1 MSTQDLHESEAN
13 ISLTRPDLHPT
24 FFVLCHSKCILP
36 PVKRLPDVFLS
47 RVFSLLSNG
56 FYFIVNSQHCFLA
69 VLCTLCPHFLRKKKD
84 CQSIST
90 FSFLISSSYSSTF
103 SFFFIAGSMCQH
115 FQVEEV
121 TFKTFYRN
129 HQS

>member
-1 MSTQDLHESEAN
+1 MIILKTKVEEQNYPSLIDRAVQTCTSGN

-24 FFVLCHSKCILP
+24 FFVLCQSKCILP

-69 VLCTLCPHFLRKKKD
+69 VLRTLYPHFLRTKKD
-84 CQSIST
+84 CQSILN
-90 FSFLISSSYSSTF
+90 FQFLNK
-103 SFFFIAGSMCQH
+103 QLL
-115 FQVEEV
+115 
-121 TFKTFYRN
+121 
-129 HQS
+129 